1 MSLPPPVVLRRSV
14 TVGASYLWPPTG
26 SYARHQSGCQVGNPK
41 NNVKQGLTKEGVRKA
56 DWGYP
61 NEPFTRVP
69 LELINKDRD
78 PQRRGEKWL
87 KYTLVA
93 MEPRRRG
100 GKTGSRHYLH
110 GDTYEKATSACD
122 LNDMRK
128 ALWWTC
134 AARAMITLKNWYTLD
149 GGHRGEAQDSALER
163 LYRSVHYK
171 DYDGYQ
177 SAERSAAS
185 DAAPDGSQS
194 AERSAAS
201 DAERRLSR
209 GKRPV
214 RKTNVQL
221 AYRLDWLDWKEW
233 EAWV

>member
-1 MSLPPPVVLRRSV
+1 MLFRS
-14 TVGASYLWPPTG
+14 
-26 SYARHQSGCQVGNPK
+26 
-41 NNVKQGLTKEGVRKA
+41 
-56 DWGYP
+56 
-61 NEPFTRVP
+61 
-69 LELINKDRD
+69 
-78 PQRRGEKWL
+78 
-87 KYTLVA
+87 
-93 MEPRRRG
+93 
-100 GKTGSRHYLH
+100 
-110 GDTYEKATSACD
+110 
-122 LNDMRK
+122 
-128 ALWWTC
+128 
-134 AARAMITLKNWYTLD
+134 
-149 GGHRGEAQDSALER
+149 DSALEH